1 MLNKNSKY
9 MIVVI
14 LLSWSLSSSFAQQ
27 TLLNENGGFETGDT
41 TGWETG
47 GVTVEVIS
55 GDEVLHGNY
64 SLHLYNLSTVNAW
77 ASQARA
83 LAGYTFEQGKVYT
96 FSCFIKTEPGVT
108 RDMSMRFQ
116 EHGTWTV
123 FPAKNITINDEW
135 TEYYITTDVLTTT
148 YTPARAGW
156 EFGTSAEE
164 IWFDEAKV
172 YEGEYVP
179 TVLIDP
185 PNAKMPNP
193 TAGSTDVPRDV
204 ILNWMPAE
212 IAVAHDVYFGE
223 MFEDV
228 NDADISNPLS
238 ALVTQN
244 QIPNTY
250 DHPGL
255 LKFGQ
260 IYYWRIDEVAA
271 DGMVHKGDVWSFTVE
286 PFAYPI
292 ENIIATSSSNTPAQE
307 PEHTVNGSGLDDSG
321 LLHGNDS
328 TGTMWLSSS
337 TEVQPSWIAYEF
349 DQLYK
354 LHKMWIWNYND
365 SWEQAIGVGIKDAT
379 IGYSMDGNNLTTL
392 GTTHEFTQGP
402 GTADYAHNTTID
414 FEGVPVKHVKI
425 TANSNWG
432 DILKQYGLSEVRFLY
447 IPVAAREPSP
457 VSSATGVETE
467 VVISWRA
474 GREAVTHDLYF
485 SDDEQAVID
494 GTAPVETVTET
505 NYGPL
510 SLDLGRTYY
519 WKVNEVNESEAI
531 TTWQSNIW
539 SFTTVNFLIIDDME
553 AYNDIPAEEEGSN
566 LIYEAWI
573 DGLTNPANGGSQ
585 VGYLGVPSYEETIVH
600 SGNQSMPIFYD
611 NSTAS
616 KSEATLSLTSNR
628 DWTIKGVSRLSIW
641 YQGDAINAAETMYV
655 TLNSIASVDNDDPD
669 ATLASGWTEWNI
681 DLQTFA
687 DQGVN
692 LSNVNSI
699 TLGFSSVTGGT
710 GTIYFDDIRLYAP
723 EQ

>member
-1 MLNKNSKY
+1 MFYKMFKY
-9 MIVVI
+9 VAFMA
-14 LLSWSLSSSFAQQ
+14 LLWGLSSSFAQQ
-27 TLLNENGGFETGDT
+27 TLLNENGGLETGDT
-41 TGWETG
+41 TGWEFN
-47 GVTVEVIS
+47 GVTTEVIS
-55 GDEVLHGNY
+55 GDEALQGNY
-64 SLHLYNLSTVNAW
+64 SLHVYNLSTVNAW

-96 FSCFIKTEPGVT
+96 FSCFLKTEPGVT

-116 EHGTWTV
+116 ENGTWTV
-123 FPAKNITINDEW
+123 FPAQTITINDEW
-135 TEYYITTDVLTTT
+135 MEYYITTDVLTRT

-179 TVLIDP
+179 TVLIDL

-193 TAGSTDVPRDV
+193 ADGATDVRRDV
-204 ILNWMPAE
+204 ILSWMPAE
-212 IAVAHDVYFGE
+212 IAGTHDVYLGT

-228 NDADISNPLS
+228 NDAERSNPRS
-238 ALVTQN
+238 VLVSQN
-244 QIPNTY
+244 QIPNMY
-250 DHPGL
+250 DPPGL
-255 LKFGQ
+255 LEFGQ

-271 DGMVHKGDVWSFTVE
+271 DGMVFKGDVWSFTVE

-349 DQLYK
+349 DRLYK

-379 IGYSMDGNNLTTL
+379 IEYLMDGNNLTTL
-392 GTTHEFTQGP
+392 GTTHEFTQSP

-414 FEGVPVKHVKI
+414 FEGVPVKRVKI

-447 IPVAAREPSP
+447 VPVAAREPSP

-467 VVISWRA
+467 VVIGWRA
-474 GREAVTHDLYF
+474 GREAVTHDVYF

-510 SLDLGRTYY
+510 SLDLGKTYY

-553 AYNDIPAEEEGSN
+553 AYNDLDPADPASN
-566 LIYEAWI
+566 RIFNAWI
-573 DGLTNPANGGSQ
+573 DGYDDPTNGSL
-585 VGYLGVPSYEETIVH
+585 VGYETPPFTEQTIVH
-600 SGNQSMPIFYD
+600 SGNQSMPMSYD
-611 NSTAS
+611 NSVG
-616 KSEATLSLTSNR
+616 KSEATLTLTSNR
-628 DWTIKGVSRLSIW
+628 DWTIKGVRRLSIW

-655 TLNSIASVDNDDPD
+655 TLNGIASVDNDNPD
-669 ATLASGWTEWNI
+669 AALASGWTEWNI
-681 DLQTFA
+681 DLQAFA

-692 LSNVNSI
+692 LANVDSI
-699 TLGFSSVTGGT
+699 TLGLSSVTGGT
-710 GTIYFDDIRLYAP
+710 GMMYFDDIRLYPPA
-723 EQ
+723 Q